1 MWTQST
7 FFNWFRLSV
16 QYIVWH
22 KNSNSNFREFDG
34 LQFTASRLVKPSAQ
48 RKTQLN
54 WIVQSSSVQFPAART
69 GDGRRRSSQRKTE
82 LNDAVE
88 FSWVEISFPLRIGLY
103 IHNWSDYVA
112 NLNAFA
118 TRLNNEVLN
127 TIKLASCTCSYG
139 GVWTVMVGS
148 GNISA
153 FRSEWTVC
161 WMISWK
167 MDHCRVSC
175 SVACIYTSPRRL

>member
-1 MWTQST
+1 MVCSLLLHVLLSPVRSGKLNST
-7 FFNWFRLSV
+7 GSF
-16 QYIVWH
+16 
-22 KNSNSNFREFDG
+22 
-34 LQFTASRLVKPSAQ
+34 SR
-48 RKTQLN
+48 
-54 WIVQSSSVQFPAART
+54 VQFSFPLRGQETAVAGSWLSRT
-69 GDGRRRSSQRKTE
+69 CDGRRRSSQRKTE